1 MPDAGVNVTR
11 VVSAAAKVTT
21 APDTAFPEASVS
33 VAVALTGDPYVTLF
47 TVVDPLVKV
56 NVRKPWVV
64 VVVLLPVEE
73 EVVSLLPPQAIRQ
86 QSAIKEISSD
96 NDRNNLALINFVI
109 LLPFL
114 KR

>member
-1 MPDAGVNVTR
+1 VLVPV
-11 VVSAAAKVTT
+11 
-21 APDTAFPEASVS
+21 PE
-33 VAVALTGDPYVTLF
+33 D
-47 TVVDPLVKV
+47 
-56 NVRKPWVV
+56 
-64 VVVLLPVEE
+64 
-73 EVVSLLPPQAIRQ
+73 VSLLPPQATRQ